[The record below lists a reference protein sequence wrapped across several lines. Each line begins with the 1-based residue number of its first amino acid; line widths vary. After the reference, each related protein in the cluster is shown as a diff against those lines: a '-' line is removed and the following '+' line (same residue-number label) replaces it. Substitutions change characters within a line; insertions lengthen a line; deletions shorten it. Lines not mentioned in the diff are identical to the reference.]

1 MGRKPSQKK
10 PILIIW
16 IIMTPIRA
24 LGKVKKLYVKGMT
37 TFGTTYNRPTMIMKE
52 ANRTIQLPRSF
63 STNMLDDDRGR
74 EQGLVRATS
83 AGATQVISMADIERY
98 MIQRQIQQLQ
108 ASESRKNVPRSCSAG
123 MGRIDEDRA
132 SSFRDDTFIFT
143 STDVLRDSRSR
154 LSRNL
159 SHAGDSPEFPG
170 TNLISISRLPNKNA
184 LLDCIPDPA
193 IWSKTRESK
202 NAEQRAPQLK
212 YILFGKFALTM
223 EMEENATSP
232 FVMTYSI
239 SWNGFKEK

>member
-1 MGRKPSQKK
+1 MRRKPSQKK

-24 LGKVKKLYVKGMT
+24 LGKVKKFYVKGMT
-37 TFGTTYNRPTMIMKE
+37 NFGTTYNRPTMIVKE

-74 EQGLVRATS
+74 EQSSGGLVRASS
-83 AGATQVISMADIERY
+83 ASATQVSMADIERY

-132 SSFRDDTFIFT
+132 SSFRDDTFIFA
-143 STDVLRDSRSR
+143 SKDVFRDSRSR

-159 SHAGDSPEFPG
+159 SHAGDSRRF
-170 TNLISISRLPNKNA
+170 
-184 LLDCIPDPA
+184 
-193 IWSKTRESK
+193 
-202 NAEQRAPQLK
+202 
-212 YILFGKFALTM
+212 
-223 EMEENATSP
+223 
-232 FVMTYSI
+232 
-239 SWNGFKEK
+239 